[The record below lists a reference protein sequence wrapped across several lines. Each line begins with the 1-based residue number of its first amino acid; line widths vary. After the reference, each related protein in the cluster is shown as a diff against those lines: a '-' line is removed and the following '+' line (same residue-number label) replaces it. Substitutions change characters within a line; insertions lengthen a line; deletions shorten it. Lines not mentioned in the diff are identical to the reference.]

1 MSSRGEALLTI
12 RYQWTV
18 ENGAL
23 PVPSMLGQAVRPNLP
38 FLAYPP
44 EILRERLY
52 KDQHEAF
59 AFCVV
64 FQRDEGGM
72 NRMMPWGWTNLSCI
86 CPVLI
91 LLTYTS
97 RSCCCGVGFLLG
109 GLVFL
114 AGRLGVRYHWGC
126 LFLVLDFGRM
136 AGLVYILSSGMF
148 KCTFN

>member
-1 MSSRGEALLTI
+1 MVEAKLCLTI
-12 RYQWTV
+12 RYEWTV

-72 NRMMPWGWTNLSCI
+72 
-86 CPVLI
+86 VLNV
-91 LLTYTS
+91 TTPQVHKRKYWS
-97 RSCCCGVGFLLG
+97 PP
-109 GLVFL
+109 
-114 AGRLGVRYHWGC
+114 
-126 LFLVLDFGRM
+126 
-136 AGLVYILSSGMF
+136 
-148 KCTFN
+148 